1 MESPSSMAASS
12 QAFCIFGICNRI
24 FYRFTACD
32 ASRKLWIRSN
42 IVAFIRDSYKFQTIW
57 AFQVFFRRFDRGV
70 PHPLPDKFTI
80 VARRAR
86 GTGSPFGLLP
96 PVVPLLSC
104 CRPWSRGTGS
114 LFRLLLPV
122 KQGNWFPFW
131 VAAARGTGGTGS
143 PFGLLLP
150 VEQGELVPLLE
161 LLPPVEQGNW
171 FPF

>member
-1 MESPSSMAASS
+1 MAASS

-96 PVVPLLSC
+96 PVEQGELVPLLDC
-104 CRPWSRGTGS
+104 CCLWSR
-114 LFRLLLPV
+114 
-122 KQGNWFPFW
+122 GNWFPFW
-131 VAAARGTGGTGS
+131 IAAARGAGGTGS
-143 PFGLLLP
+143 PLRLVPP
-150 VEQGELVPLLE
+150 VEQGELVPLCGCFR
-161 LLPPVEQGNW
+161 LLSGGTGS
-171 FPF
+171 PFGALL

>member
-86 GTGSPFGLLP
+86 GTGSPFGLL
-96 PVVPLLSC
+96 
-104 CRPWSRGTGS
+104 
-114 LFRLLLPV
+114 
-122 KQGNWFPFW
+122 
-131 VAAARGTGGTGS
+131 
-143 PFGLLLP
+143 LP
-150 VEQGELVPLLE
+150 VEQGELVPLLDCCC
-161 LLPPVEQGNW
+161 LWSRGNW
-171 FPF
+171 FPFEVGAARGARGTGSSLWLLSFVERGNWFPFWGTTIICCQAY